1 MTVKTAVSRFQIH
14 DELTAPDESAP
25 LIKTIQAAG
34 GAVTKFVG
42 VLAGSPA
49 VLRAYTRM
57 RSELRGGVLPQ
68 ATRERI
74 ALAVAEHRED
84 NYSIAQHAKSA
95 RRAGLG
101 LDEVSRARS
110 FTSADEKEAA
120 LLALPQGGARRRRP
134 APAPPPRGGAGDRL
148 DRRGD
153 PRGGRAPRPE
163 RVPEPDRERRGAA
176 ERPGDPAGPALGGVG
191 ERREAEVPQRAN
203 GRRRLAARPAA
214 VSASPRPGSRCRAG
228 GRWSSGSRRWRGVP
242 TFSWGSPW
250 RMSVELV
257 QVPGSRLARQTLF
270 GGEVLGEGRGPGR
283 HGDADDVVLFDL
295 QRGAEFD
302 RLAEVGARG
311 P

>member
-25 LIKTIQAAG
+25 LIKTIQATG

-110 FTSADEKEAA
+110 FTSADEKEAGA
-120 LLALPQGGARRRRP
+120 APLPQGGARRRRASP
-134 APAPPPRGGAGDRL
+134 APSPRGGAGIGWTDEEILEAVGHLALNEFQSLIASAAALPKDQATPRVL
-148 DRRGD
+148 PSAAITGAWEGLCPPTIRPSLVRGK
-153 PRGGRAPRPE
+153 
-163 RVPEPDRERRGAA
+163 
-176 ERPGDPAGPALGGVG
+176 
-191 ERREAEVPQRAN
+191 
-203 GRRRLAARPAA
+203 
-214 VSASPRPGSRCRAG
+214 
-228 GRWSSGSRRWRGVP
+228 
-242 TFSWGSPW
+242 
-250 RMSVELV
+250 
-257 QVPGSRLARQTLF
+257 
-270 GGEVLGEGRGPGR
+270 
-283 HGDADDVVLFDL
+283 
-295 QRGAEFD
+295 
-302 RLAEVGARG
+302 
-311 P
+311 

>member
-25 LIKTIQAAG
+25 LIKTIQATG

-42 VLAGSPA
+42 VLAGAPA

-110 FTSADEKEAA
+110 FSSADEKEAA
-120 LLALPQGGARRRRP
+120 LLLYLKEALDAGPPPLHLHEEAREMGWTDEEILEAVGHLALNEFQSLIASAAALPQDQAT
-134 APAPPPRGGAGDRL
+134 PRVL
-148 DRRGD
+148 
-153 PRGGRAPRPE
+153 
-163 RVPEPDRERRGAA
+163 
-176 ERPGDPAGPALGGVG
+176 
-191 ERREAEVPQRAN
+191 
-203 GRRRLAARPAA
+203 PAA
-214 VSASPRPGSRCRAG
+214 A
-228 GRWSSGSRRWRGVP
+228 
-242 TFSWGSPW
+242 
-250 RMSVELV
+250 
-257 QVPGSRLARQTLF
+257 
-270 GGEVLGEGRGPGR
+270 
-283 HGDADDVVLFDL
+283 
-295 QRGAEFD
+295 
-302 RLAEVGARG
+302 
-311 P
+311 